1 MKLKHFHL
9 ISLLLVSSLILNAQN
24 IDDQVSQMLSRMS
37 LEEKIGQM
45 TQVERNELDSISDL
59 ATYNIGSILSGGGSA
74 PTPNNLYSWIDM
86 YNQYQNVSLQS
97 SSGIPLIYGI
107 DAVHGHS
114 NVVGAVIVPHNI
126 GLGATWNPDLVQKIS
141 KITASEVSAT
151 GIDWTF
157 APCIA
162 VPQNERW
169 GRTYEGFGETA
180 EINQIMG
187 KASIV
192 GFQGNN
198 LALDNTI
205 LACAKHFIGDGGTT
219 NGIDQ
224 GNTQVSEE
232 ILRELHL
239 PAYIDAI
246 EKEVGTIMAT
256 YNSWN
261 GKKVHGYKYLLTD
274 LLKTEL
280 GFNGFIISDWKGV
293 DQVNSDYKEAIK
305 QSINAGVD
313 MVMVPDR
320 YKDFIGLTIELVNEN
335 QIPISRINDAVS
347 RILKQKLLLG
357 IFEKPYAEES
367 STEID
372 LFGSQEHRDI
382 ARQAVR
388 ESMVLL
394 DAKNNVLPLKQDGQ
408 TIGLAGVLADDLGA
422 QCGGWTIA
430 WQGGNGDITEGT
442 SILEGF
448 NKITNTSE
456 VIFNQNGD
464 FDKDIDVAVVVIGEK
479 TPYSEGGGDR
489 SSLNIDNQDI
499 ALLKKMKSQ
508 NIPTVALLISGRPMI
523 LGEALINSDAMIAAW
538 YPGTEGD
545 GIAEILFGNYQP
557 TGKLTNTWPNDMRQI
572 PINFGDESYNP
583 LYPYKHGLTQFPT
596 TSNTNSLKVYA
607 STTNDDGNIIRVY
620 FNDIITS
627 NFSDNDDYKLYING
641 DLVNSIIK
649 DHSIDQNNPSIL
661 EITLLSNIE
670 QGDEVYITIEDNVL
684 LSGNKPVLNADNVF
698 VYNGVKNANGMS
710 YRIEAESYYEMYG
723 VQTEQCSDQGGGL
736 NVGYIDY
743 GDYMK
748 YSVDVPSNGFYQLV
762 SRISGFQDGS
772 IDITFNSK
780 IINLPFSSTG
790 GWQNWVN
797 FYEKTYLEK
806 GEHIM
811 TVTANSSQFNINYFD
826 LIFDKENHEIPGKI
840 EAENFSYANGIQTE
854 YCQDDG
860 GENIGYIDFEDDAE
874 YPISV
879 SQSGYY
885 KLKLRYASIHEGYF
899 TLGFGDQTYYFPF
912 NSTGGW
918 QNWETNSIELFLD
931 GGPSTMKFSSA
942 SKELNIN
949 FFEFEFAG
957 TFATNYTSTLNQ
969 IIIYPN
975 PTKKYL
981 KIETPIDL
989 DPDGVIKIFDVS
1001 GKLIRSYKVKNI
1013 AANKEYIID
1022 LDVTTYGNY
1031 IITLDINGREYI
1043 KSFVIK

>member
-1 MKLKHFHL
+1 LKSIQYFSL
-9 ISLLLVSSLILNAQN
+9 SLLLTSSFYINSQN
-24 IDDQVSQMLSRMS
+24 IDDEVNQLVANMTLD
-37 LEEKIGQM
+37 EKVGQM
-45 TQVERNELDSISDL
+45 TQVERNALEHISDL
-59 ATYNIGSILSGGGSA
+59 ATYNIGSLLSGGGSA
-74 PTPNNLYSWIDM
+74 PTPNSLNAWIDM
-86 YNQYQNVSLQS
+86 YNEYQTASLQS
-97 SSGIPLIYGI
+97 SSEIPLIYGI

-114 NVVGAVIVPHNI
+114 NVKGAVIVPHNI
-126 GLGATWNPDLVQKIS
+126 GLGATWNSSLVQKIS
-141 KITASEVSAT
+141 EITASEVSAT

-187 KASIV
+187 IASVV
-192 GFQGNN
+192 GLQGND

-219 NGIDQ
+219 DGIDQ
-224 GNTQVSEE
+224 GNTEITEE
-232 ILRELHL
+232 VLRSLHM
-239 PAYIDAI
+239 PAYVDAI
-246 EKEVGTIMAT
+246 EQGVGTIMAT

-261 GKKVHGYKYLLTD
+261 GQKVHGYKYLLTD
-274 LLKTEL
+274 VLKTEL
-280 GFNGFIISDWKGV
+280 GFEGFIISDWKGV
-293 DQVNSDYKEAIK
+293 DQVSGDYKEAIK
-305 QSINAGVD
+305 LSINAGVD

-320 YKDFIGLTIELVNEN
+320 YKTFISYTKELINEG
-335 QIPISRINDAVS
+335 QISMSRIDDAVK
-347 RILKQKLLLG
+347 RILKQKILLG
-357 IFEKPYAEES
+357 LFEQPFAATS
-367 STEID
+367 SAEID
-372 LFGSQEHRDI
+372 AFGSTEHRDI

-388 ESMVLL
+388 ESLVVL

-464 FDKDIDVAVVVIGEK
+464 FEQEIDVAIVVIGEK

-489 SSLNIDNQDI
+489 SSLNIENQDI
-499 ALLKKMKSQ
+499 ALLKKLKSQ

-523 LGEALINSDAMIAAW
+523 IGEALQHSDAMIAAW

-545 GIAEILFGNYQP
+545 GIAEVLFGLFDP
-557 TGKLTNTWPNDMRQI
+557 KGKLTHSWPNHMRQI
-572 PINFGDESYNP
+572 PINFGDESQNP

-596 TSNTNSLKVYA
+596 TSNTNLLKVYA
-607 STTNDDGNIIRVY
+607 SAINDDGNIIRVY

-627 NFSDNDDYKLYING
+627 NLSDNDDYNLYING

-649 DHSIDQNNPSIL
+649 DHYIDQNNPSIL
-661 EITLLSNIE
+661 EINLLSNIE
-670 QGDEVYITIEDNVL
+670 QGDEVYLTIEDNVL
-684 LSGNKPVLNADNVF
+684 LSGNKSVHNADNVF
-698 VYNGVKNANGMS
+698 VYNGVKNVNGMS

-723 VQTEQCSDQGGGL
+723 VQTEQCSDLGGGL

-748 YSVDVPSNGFYQLV
+748 YSIDVPSTGFYQLV
-762 SRISGFQDGS
+762 SRIAGFQDGA

-780 IINLPFSSTG
+780 IINLPFSTTG

-797 FYEKTYLEK
+797 FYEKVYLEK

-811 TVTANSSQFNINYFD
+811 TVTANSTQFNINYFD

-860 GENIGYIDFEDDAE
+860 GENIGHIDFEDDAG

-885 KLKLRYASIHEGYF
+885 NVKLRYASIHEGYF
-899 TLGFGDQTYYFPF
+899 SLGFGDQTYYFPF

-918 QNWETNSIELFLD
+918 QNWETNTIELFLD
-931 GGPSTMKFSSA
+931 GGPSTMNISSA

-957 TFATNYTSTLNQ
+957 TFTTNYTSTLNQ

-975 PTKKYL
+975 PTKKHL
-981 KIETPIDL
+981 KIETPINL
-989 DPDGVIKIFDVS
+989 DPDGIIKIFDVS
-1001 GKLIRSYKVKNI
+1001 GKLTWSYKVKNI
-1013 AANKEYIID
+1013 RLNKEYIID
-1022 LDVTTYGNY
+1022 LDMTKGNY
-1031 IITLDINGREYI
+1031 IISLDINGREYI
-1043 KSFVIK
+1043 KSFVIE

>member
-1 MKLKHFHL
+1 MKLKDFHIL
-9 ISLLLVSSLILNAQN
+9 SLLLVLPLILNAQN
-24 IDDQVSQMLSRMS
+24 IDERVNQMLAKIS

-45 TQVERNELDSISDL
+45 TQVERNALDNISDL

-74 PTPNNLYSWIDM
+74 PDPNTLDSWIDM

-114 NVVGAVIVPHNI
+114 NVIGAVIVPHNI
-126 GLGATWNPDLVQKIS
+126 GLGATWNSGLVQKIS
-141 KITASEVSAT
+141 EITASEVSAT

-192 GFQGNN
+192 GLQGSN

-224 GNTQVSEE
+224 GNTQVSEK

-246 EKEVGTIMAT
+246 EQGVGTIMAT

-261 GKKVHGYKYLLTD
+261 GQKVHGYKYLLTN

-320 YKDFIGLTIELVNEN
+320 YKDFIRLTIELVNEN
-335 QIPISRINDAVS
+335 QIPISRIDDAVS

-357 IFEKPYAEES
+357 IFEKPYAEKS

-372 LFGSQEHRDI
+372 LFGSQQHRDI

-394 DAKNNVLPLKQDGQ
+394 DAKNDILPLKREGQ
-408 TIGLAGVLADDLGA
+408 IIGLAGVLADDLGA

-499 ALLKKMKSQ
+499 ALLKKLKSQ

-523 LGEALINSDAMIAAW
+523 LGEALIHSDAIIAAW

-545 GIAEILFGNYQP
+545 GIAEILFGKYQP

-583 LYPYKHGLTQFPT
+583 LYPYKHGLAQFPT
-596 TSNTNSLKVYA
+596 TSNTNLLKVYA
-607 STTNDDGNIIRVY
+607 STTNDDGNIVRVY

-627 NFSDNDDYKLYING
+627 NLSDNNDYNLYVNG
-641 DLVNSIIK
+641 DSVNSIIK
-649 DHSIDQNNPSIL
+649 DHYIDQNNPSIL

-748 YSVDVPSNGFYQLV
+748 YSIDVPSTGFYQLV
-762 SRISGFQDGS
+762 SRIAGFQDGS
-772 IDITFNSK
+772 IDITFGSK
-780 IINLPFSSTG
+780 IINLPFSSSG

-797 FYEKTYLEK
+797 FYEKVYLEK

-840 EAENFSYANGIQTE
+840 EAENYSSSNGIQTE

-860 GENIGYIDFEDDAE
+860 SENIGHIDFEDDAE

-899 TLGFGDQTYYFPF
+899 TLGFGDHTYYFPF

>member
-1 MKLKHFHL
+1 MKSIQYFS
-9 ISLLLVSSLILNAQN
+9 ISLLLTSSFYINSQN
-24 IDDQVSQMLSRMS
+24 IDDEVNQLVANMTLD
-37 LEEKIGQM
+37 EKVGQM
-45 TQVERNELDSISDL
+45 TQVERNALEHISDL
-59 ATYNIGSILSGGGSA
+59 ATYNIGSLLSGGGSA
-74 PTPNNLYSWIDM
+74 PTPNSLNAWIDM
-86 YNQYQNVSLQS
+86 YNEYQTASLQS
-97 SSGIPLIYGI
+97 SSEIPLIYGI

-114 NVVGAVIVPHNI
+114 NVKGAVIVPHNI
-126 GLGATWNPDLVQKIS
+126 GLGATWNSSLVQKIS
-141 KITASEVSAT
+141 EITASEVSAT

-187 KASIV
+187 IASVV
-192 GFQGNN
+192 GLQGND

-219 NGIDQ
+219 DGIDQ
-224 GNTQVSEE
+224 GNTEITEE
-232 ILRELHL
+232 VLRSLHM
-239 PAYIDAI
+239 PAYVDAI
-246 EKEVGTIMAT
+246 EQGVGTIMAT

-261 GKKVHGYKYLLTD
+261 GQKVHGYKYLLTD
-274 LLKTEL
+274 VLKTEL
-280 GFNGFIISDWKGV
+280 GFEGFIISDWKGV
-293 DQVNSDYKEAIK
+293 DQVSGDYKEAIK
-305 QSINAGVD
+305 LSINAGVD

-320 YKDFIGLTIELVNEN
+320 YKTFISYTKELINEG
-335 QIPISRINDAVS
+335 QISMSRIDDAVK
-347 RILKQKLLLG
+347 RILKQKILLG
-357 IFEKPYAEES
+357 LFEQPFAATS
-367 STEID
+367 SAEID
-372 LFGSQEHRDI
+372 AFGSTEHRDI

-388 ESMVLL
+388 ESLVVL

-464 FDKDIDVAVVVIGEK
+464 FEQEIDVAIVVIGEK

-489 SSLNIDNQDI
+489 SSLNIENQDI
-499 ALLKKMKSQ
+499 ALLKKLKSQ

-523 LGEALINSDAMIAAW
+523 IGEALQHSDAMIAAW

-545 GIAEILFGNYQP
+545 GIAEVLFGLFDP
-557 TGKLTNTWPNDMRQI
+557 KGKLTHSWPNHMRQI
-572 PINFGDESYNP
+572 PINFGDESQNP

-596 TSNTNSLKVYA
+596 TSNTNLLKVYA
-607 STTNDDGNIIRVY
+607 SAINDDGNIIRVY

-627 NFSDNDDYKLYING
+627 NLSDNDDYNLYING

-649 DHSIDQNNPSIL
+649 DHYIDQNNPSIL
-661 EITLLSNIE
+661 EINLLSNIE
-670 QGDEVYITIEDNVL
+670 QGDEVYLTIEDNVL
-684 LSGNKPVLNADNVF
+684 LSGNKSVNNADNVF
-698 VYNGVKNANGMS
+698 VYNGVKNVNGMS

-723 VQTEQCSDQGGGL
+723 VQTEQCSDLGGGL

-748 YSVDVPSNGFYQLV
+748 YSIDVPSTGFYQLV
-762 SRISGFQDGS
+762 SRIAGFQDGA

-780 IINLPFSSTG
+780 IINLPFSATG

-797 FYEKTYLEK
+797 FYEKVYLEK

-811 TVTANSSQFNINYFD
+811 TVTANSTQFNINYFD

-860 GENIGYIDFEDDAE
+860 GENIGHIDFEDDAG

-885 KLKLRYASIHEGYF
+885 NVKLRYASIHEGHF
-899 TLGFGDQTYYFPF
+899 SLGFGDQTYYFPF

-918 QNWETNSIELFLD
+918 QNWETNTIELFLD
-931 GGPSTMKFSSA
+931 GGPSTMNFSSA

-957 TFATNYTSTLNQ
+957 TFTTNYTSTLNQ

-975 PTKKYL
+975 PTKKHL
-981 KIETPIDL
+981 KIETPINL
-989 DPDGVIKIFDVS
+989 DPDGIIKIFDVS
-1001 GKLIRSYKVKNI
+1001 GKLTWSYKVKNI
-1013 AANKEYIID
+1013 RLNKEYIID
-1022 LDVTTYGNY
+1022 LDMTKGNY
-1031 IITLDINGREYI
+1031 IISLDINGREYI
-1043 KSFVIK
+1043 KSFVIE